1 MTETKDLASEAR
13 AALDGV
19 TPGRWVWRGNTDH
32 RGDVELRAVG
42 GPHGHLDV
50 MRRCQEDDPAETAA
64 AEWDADRELGD
75 YIDRDRWIEM
85 REANPEKY
93 ISFGADGAHWH
104 VTHGRDLVVCEVARN
119 QNLPDD
125 TPRDHPKVYRADV
138 VDVRNANARFIAAAP
153 DLVRR
158 MAAALEEAEAL
169 LERAVELSARDML
182 STIGHAAVA
191 PALQRLT
198 DALGIAPL
206 PDAATLV
213 GWDDLDD
220 EAHAALLD
228 FARARL
234 GLATPSEED

>member
-1 MTETKDLASEAR
+1 MTETKNLASEAQ
-13 AALDGV
+13 AALDGI

-32 RGDVELRAVG
+32 RGDVELRAITPG
-42 GPHGHLDV
+42 KGCLDV
-50 MRRCQEDDPAETAA
+50 MRRCVEDDPAETAA
-64 AEWDADRELGD
+64 AEWDADREIGD
-75 YIDRDRWIEM
+75 YIDRDSWIEM
-85 REANPEKY
+85 RENSPEKY
-93 ISFGADGAHWH
+93 IAFGADGAHWH
-104 VTHGRDLVVCEVARN
+104 VTHGRDLVVYEVARN

-158 MAAALEEAEAL
+158 MATALEDADAL
-169 LERAVELSARDML
+169 LERAVELSARDIL
-182 STIGHAAVA
+182 ATIGHAAVA
-191 PALQRLT
+191 PTVQHLT
-198 DALGIAPL
+198 DALSIAPL

-234 GLATPSEED
+234 GLATPPGED